1 MVSMEI
7 KRTKPIKYRRF
18 NKKYILV
25 PICVII
31 SYSAICMNMNIDFIG
46 AETLASI
53 SATFAGF
60 LITAVSIVF
69 TLNNDFT
76 KTFKKSNLYKDIKV
90 TFFITI
96 VLFVLLTFLFS
107 ISVKSNLVN
116 GLFVLGLSE
125 TVVLTWYL
133 YEISRESTR

>member
-1 MVSMEI
+1 MTSQ
-7 KRTKPIKYRRF
+7 K
-18 NKKYILV
+18 L
-25 PICVII
+25 
-31 SYSAICMNMNIDFIG
+31 S
-46 AETLASI
+46 
-53 SATFAGF
+53 
-60 LITAVSIVF
+60 
-69 TLNNDFT
+69 
-76 KTFKKSNLYKDIKV
+76 KKSNLYKDIKV